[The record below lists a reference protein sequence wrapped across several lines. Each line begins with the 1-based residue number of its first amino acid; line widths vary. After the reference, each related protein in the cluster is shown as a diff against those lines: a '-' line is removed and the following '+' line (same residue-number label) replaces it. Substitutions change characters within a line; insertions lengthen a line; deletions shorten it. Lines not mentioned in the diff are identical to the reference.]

1 MHSLSS
7 ADGCTQCENSAPVL
21 SVTTTL
27 VSRAKLFFLESW
39 RNTSSQIRVL
49 SPVISAC
56 HTDNRLVLLI
66 SEAKHVLLVK
76 QNHIRQ
82 RAFVFG
88 LASVSPF

>member
-56 HTDNRLVLLI
+56 HADNRLVLLI
-66 SEAKHVLLVK
+66 SEAKHVLVK